1 MVVGDR
7 TQQTFPRPSARST
20 RVAVEAVEGRPATV
34 ESWLLRHT
42 RAVVKRR
49 RFRPQEHR
57 RRRCPGAGG
66 ERVIIQALGVAVVP
80 ASDLDAL
87 ALTDDEVEDAMI
99 ELDRG
104 APTATLDSL

>member
-34 ESWLLRHT
+34 ESWLLIHT
-42 RAVVKRR
+42 RESSSDGAAVLKNIADAVARA
-49 RFRPQEHR
+49 Q
-57 RRRCPGAGG
+57 AG

-104 APTATLDSL
+104 APHRDPR

>member
-1 MVVGDR
+1 MSGYGGGVAPPDAHGQSSSDGAAVLKNIADAV
-7 TQQTFPRPSARST
+7 AR
-20 RVAVEAVEGRPATV
+20 AQA
-34 ESWLLRHT
+34 
-42 RAVVKRR
+42 
-49 RFRPQEHR
+49 
-57 RRRCPGAGG
+57 G

-104 APTATLDSL
+104 APHRDPRLARRVDATS